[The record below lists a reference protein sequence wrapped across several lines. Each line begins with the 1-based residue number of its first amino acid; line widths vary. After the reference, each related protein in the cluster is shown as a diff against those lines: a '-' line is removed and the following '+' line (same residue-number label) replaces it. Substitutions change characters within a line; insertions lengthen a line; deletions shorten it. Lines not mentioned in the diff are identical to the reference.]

1 MQIKSYEAAV
11 KYLESFIGKVVFN
24 IDPKSIKLH
33 PPLDRMKM
41 LLSLLGNPQEKF
53 KSILVGGTS
62 GKGSTAYLISHILT
76 TAGYK
81 TGLTISPHLQ
91 KINERIQINGK
102 SISDEGFVK
111 LLNLIIPAIE
121 KMSFDFAQGKVG
133 APARHRLLPKASA
146 GGPSYFEILIAMA
159 FLYFAE
165 QKVDIAVVEVG
176 MGGEFDATNTLYP
189 LIAVLTNVSLDHT
202 NILGGSVQKIARTK
216 AGIIKNRSSLRSLR
230 QFKNFSNASI
240 PAARYSSPRDTPR
253 SAGSSEKFSHAKA
266 PRELTQDLIV
276 VTGVT
281 QPSVIKIIE
290 DRCKEVGA
298 ELYRIGKDFDFKIK
312 KARLGR
318 TIFNLIINSDSRK
331 KLNGLE
337 LSFLGKYQVE
347 NASLAVKTVLELKK
361 FGFNVSEENIKKA
374 LKTAFFPGRFEVI
387 VCHPEFISGSRYIG
401 KQKKMLKQVQHDKEK
416 TVILD
421 GAHNPTKMKAFLA
434 TFKKLYP
441 KHKKIFIVG
450 FKFDKDIPKMLQQI
464 TKVADKII
472 VTEFNRATDMAVS
485 SSADALK
492 IKNQILKIKYD
503 AKVIVEKDSRKAL
516 GKALNILISPPSGE
530 AGQYPNIPAI
540 IVVTGSL
547 YLVGEVRSML

>member
-1 MQIKSYEAAV
+1 MNIGNYMEALN
-11 KYLESFIGKVVFN
+11 YLESFIGKVVFKV
-24 IDPKSIKLH
+24 DPETVKLH
-33 PPLDRMKM
+33 PPLDRMKI
-41 LLSLLGNPQEKF
+41 LLKLLDNPQDKF

-240 PAARYSSPRDTPR
+240 PAARYSSPPATPPPPGAR
-253 SAGSSEKFSHAKA
+253 EK
-266 PRELTQDLIV
+266 I
-276 VTGVT
+276 
-281 QPSVIKIIE
+281 
-290 DRCKEVGA
+290 
-298 ELYRIGKDFDFKIK
+298 
-312 KARLGR
+312 
-318 TIFNLIINSDSRK
+318 
-331 KLNGLE
+331 
-337 LSFLGKYQVE
+337 
-347 NASLAVKTVLELKK
+347 
-361 FGFNVSEENIKKA
+361 
-374 LKTAFFPGRFEVI
+374 
-387 VCHPEFISGSRYIG
+387 
-401 KQKKMLKQVQHDKEK
+401 
-416 TVILD
+416 
-421 GAHNPTKMKAFLA
+421 
-434 TFKKLYP
+434 
-441 KHKKIFIVG
+441 
-450 FKFDKDIPKMLQQI
+450 
-464 TKVADKII
+464 
-472 VTEFNRATDMAVS
+472 S
-485 SSADALK
+485 SS
-492 IKNQILKIKYD
+492 Q
-503 AKVIVEKDSRKAL
+503 
-516 GKALNILISPPSGE
+516 
-530 AGQYPNIPAI
+530 
-540 IVVTGSL
+540 
-547 YLVGEVRSML
+547 

>member
-176 MGGEFDATNTLYP
+176 MVGEFDATNTLYP

-202 NILGGSVQKIARTK
+202 NVLGRTVEKIARTK
-216 AGIIKNRSSLRSLR
+216 VGIVKGSVHSLGDLVVPRG
-230 QFKNFSNASI
+230 
-240 PAARYSSPRDTPR
+240 PAARSSHPTSSKKMSSGLRPAIFLRALDGTPSARVTPR
-253 SAGSSEKFSHAKA
+253 
-266 PRELTQDLIV
+266 LVV
-276 VTGVT
+276 VTGVE
-281 QPSVIKIIE
+281 QKSVIKIIQE
-290 DRCKEVGA
+290 RCREQGA
-298 ELYRIGKDFDFKIK
+298 KFFLLNKDFDYKV
-312 KARLGR
+312 
-318 TIFNLIINSDSRK
+318 N
-331 KLNGLE
+331 
-337 LSFLGKYQVE
+337 
-347 NASLAVKTVLELKK
+347 
-361 FGFNVSEENIKKA
+361 
-374 LKTAFFPGRFEVI
+374 
-387 VCHPEFISGSRYIG
+387 
-401 KQKKMLKQVQHDKEK
+401 KE
-416 TVILD
+416 IR
-421 GAHNPTKMKAFLA
+421 
-434 TFKKLYP
+434 
-441 KHKKIFIVG
+441 IW
-450 FKFDKDIPKMLQQI
+450 
-464 TKVADKII
+464 
-472 VTEFNRATDMAVS
+472 TEFDFQSKVVN
-485 SSADALK
+485 LK
-492 IKNQILKIKYD
+492 NLHL
-503 AKVIVEKDSRKAL
+503 SLL
-516 GKALNILISPPSGE
+516 G
-530 AGQYPNIPAI
+530 Q
-540 IVVTGSL
+540 
-547 YLVGEVRSML
+547 